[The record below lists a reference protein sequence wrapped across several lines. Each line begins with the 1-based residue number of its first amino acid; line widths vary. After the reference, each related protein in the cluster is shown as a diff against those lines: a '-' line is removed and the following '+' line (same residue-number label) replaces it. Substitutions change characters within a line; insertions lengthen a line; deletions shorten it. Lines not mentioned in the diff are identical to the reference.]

1 MMLMAQIPSDA
12 VGQDLFY
19 FFVNIATFGSIGGWV
34 IYLLLK
40 GK

>member
-12 VGQDLFY
+12 VGQDLLGFGIY
-19 FFVNIATFGSIGGWV
+19 IATFGSIGGWV
-34 IYLLLK
+34 IYLLFK